1 LVLQMFM
8 SVDGYIES
16 AGGVGAAFALRPREF
31 RHEQGFWQAAEH
43 GPASRAA
50 GIAYAGTMNR
60 LPRTV
65 VSTTMRGDPGWNA
78 TLDPATW
85 PAPSSG

>member
-1 LVLQMFM
+1 LLYGRV
-8 SVDGYIES
+8 S
-16 AGGVGAAFALRPREF
+16 FAMNKD
-31 RHEQGFWQAAEH
+31 FWQAAEH
-43 GPASRAA
+43 DPASPAA

-85 PAPSSG
+85 PAPSRG